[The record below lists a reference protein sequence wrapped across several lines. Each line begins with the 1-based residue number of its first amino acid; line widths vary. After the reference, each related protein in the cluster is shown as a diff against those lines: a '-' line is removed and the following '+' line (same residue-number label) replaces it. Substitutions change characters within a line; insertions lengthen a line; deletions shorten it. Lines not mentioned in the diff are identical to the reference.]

1 MRYLSFF
8 MSGLFLLLFLV
19 QCARKG
25 DVVGK
30 VGDEVVTQEEFEKVL
45 KNQFQKNDL
54 SEISLEDKKKTLNEL
69 LEFRLKII
77 KAKQL
82 GYEKDPELVSD
93 IKAKEDNMVAQKLYE
108 EMIVDKVIPEDVLR
122 TYFEIRG
129 YDIKGVAVLIG
140 FENAQYVKAKRS
152 KEEAEKLAG
161 EVVQQLKDG
170 ADAEEIAAK
179 YSDDPT
185 AKTRKGVLD
194 PYRAGMF
201 DIAVDKALMNAG
213 ENSVVG
219 PVVTDKAIFIVKVKE
234 KRKKA
239 GYADFDQEKERL
251 KKELFQRNYRNEG
264 NKKYLEIT
272 EELKKQ
278 LGWEIFDDGILQF
291 VRTVKAWRKGPNPQD
306 NQFSDEQRAIKLAR
320 IDGEEFSM
328 GQFID
333 QFRGRFHKFY
343 QRYQDT
349 TQVKKALENQIN
361 YFAWI
366 ITARQKGLDKN
377 PDVVKEVKRL
387 TEHKLAELLEKHQVR
402 EKVSFTEEDIQSYY
416 QANKEKYIDPRKIQ
430 IWEIA
435 VKDQALA
442 KRITRMAKRNKAR
455 FEDLAKKY
463 TEKKGRKSRG
473 GYLGYQTDRSALGEM
488 MKKAFDAGSGKI
500 IGPMQYGIFYYIL
513 KTGDY
518 KPRRQKPLNEVRSLV
533 EAAVKRDRGNKIRKA
548 MMDELHQKYPFRIN
562 EKLLEKMS

>member
-1 MRYLSFF
+1 MSGLFLLLFLVHLSFF

-19 QCARKG
+19 QCAKKG
-25 DVVGK
+25 DIVGK
-30 VGDEVVTQEEFEKVL
+30 VGDEVVTREEYEKVL

-82 GYEKDPELVSD
+82 GYEK
-93 IKAKEDNMVAQKLYE
+93 E
-108 EMIVDKVIPEDVLR
+108 ENVLR

-140 FENAQYVKAKRS
+140 FNNAQYVKAKRS
-152 KEEAEKLAG
+152 KEEAEKLAS

-170 ADAEEIAAK
+170 ADAEEIAVK

-219 PVVTDKAIFIVKVKE
+219 PVVTDKAIFIVKVNE

-264 NKKYLEIT
+264 NK
-272 EELKKQ
+272 
-278 LGWEIFDDGILQF
+278 
-291 VRTVKAWRKGPNPQD
+291 TVKAWKKGPNPQD
-306 NQFSDEQRAIKLAR
+306 NQFSEDQRAVKLAR
-320 IDGEEFSM
+320 IDGEEFSV

-361 YFAWI
+361 YYAWI
-366 ITARQKGLDKN
+366 ITARKKGLEKN
-377 PDVVKEVKRL
+377 PDIVKEIKRL

-402 EKVSFTEEDIQSYY
+402 EKVSFTEDELQAYY

-435 VKDQALA
+435 VKDEALA
-442 KRITRMAKRNKAR
+442 KRITRMAKRNKAK

-488 MKKAFDAGSGKI
+488 MKKAFDAGPNKI

-513 KTGDY
+513 KTGDF
-518 KPRRQKPLNEVRSLV
+518 KPRRQKSLKEVRTLV
-533 EAAVKRDRGNKIRKA
+533 EAAVKRDHGNKIRKA
-548 MMDELHQKYPFRIN
+548 MMDELHQKYPFWIN